1 MSTLANSPLNR
12 LLAQNPE
19 SSGYSEASRYRELP
33 THTFVDSDGRLIRYT
48 GRRLIKPP
56 DDFAYEIH
64 KVEQGDRPDTL
75 AYNYIGNADSYW
87 QLCDLNGVR
96 APWQLTADLD
106 TRVKIG
112 AVGGLYANAPTL
124 KI

>member
-19 SSGYSEASRYRELP
+19 SDNYAEASRYRGLP
-33 THTFVDSDGRLIRYT
+33 THTIVDSHGRMIRYT

-56 DDFAYEIH
+56 ADDVYEIH

-75 AYNYIGNADSYW
+75 AYRYLGDPESYW
-87 QLCDLNGVR
+87 QLCDLNGVS
-96 APWQLTADLD
+96 APWQLTADLN
-106 TRVKIG
+106 TPVRIG
-112 AVGGLYANAPTL
+112 AVGGLFAMAPTL